1 MLSDTINKALNDQ
14 INAELY
20 SSYLYYAMAAYF
32 DDIGLPG
39 ASHWMKNQAVEEM
52 LHAHKFFA
60 YIADRGGRVVLDG
73 IETPQREWASPLAA
87 FEAAY
92 GHEVKITGLI
102 NGLVKLARE
111 ESDFNTDNFLQ
122 WFVAEQVEEE
132 STADGV
138 VQQLKLVDQSKG
150 GLFMIDR
157 ELAAR
162 TITLPPG
169 AIGA

>member
-1 MLSDTINKALNDQ
+1 MLSETVNKALNEQ

-32 DDIGLPG
+32 DDTGLPG
-39 ASHWMKNQAVEEM
+39 ASHWMKTQAVEEM
-52 LHAHKFFA
+52 LHAHKFFG
-60 YIADRGGRVVLDG
+60 YVADRAGRVLLER
-73 IETPQREWASPLAA
+73 IEKPQESWASPLAA

-92 GHEVKITGLI
+92 AHEVKITGLI
-102 NGLVKLARE
+102 NGLVKLARQ

-132 STADGV
+132 ATANDV
-138 VQQLKLVDQSKG
+138 IQKLKLVDQSKG

-157 ELAAR
+157 ELATR
-162 TITLPPG
+162 TIVLPPEV
-169 AIGA
+169 IGA

>member
-1 MLSDTINKALNDQ
+1 MLSETINKALNDQ

-52 LHAHKFFA
+52 LHAHKFFT
-60 YIADRGGRVVLDG
+60 YIADRGGRVALDA
-73 IETPQREWASPLAA
+73 IDKPQAEWPSPLAA
-87 FEAAY
+87 FEDAY
-92 GHEVKITGLI
+92 KHEVKVTGLI

-122 WFVAEQVEEE
+122 YFVAEQVEEE
-132 STADGV
+132 ASADEI
-138 VQQLKLVDQSKG
+138 VQKFKLVDESKG

-157 ELAAR
+157 ELATR
-162 TITLPPG
+162 VITLPPQPTG
-169 AIGA
+169 A